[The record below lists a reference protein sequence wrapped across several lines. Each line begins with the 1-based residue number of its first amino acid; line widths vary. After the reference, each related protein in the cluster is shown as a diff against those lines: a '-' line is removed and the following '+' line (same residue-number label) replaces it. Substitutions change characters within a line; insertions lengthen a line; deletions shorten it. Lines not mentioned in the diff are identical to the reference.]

1 MKSIDIANFFI
12 DYNNHSID
20 NTLTNL
26 ILHKL
31 LYFAQGYSLALYNTP
46 LFDEDI
52 EAWKYG
58 PVVPSIYQTYKYNKK
73 ENISKIKG
81 DFSLD
86 KYDSKTIEL
95 LLAVINDY
103 GKYSSSELIN
113 ITHEKGSPWDMVY
126 KENEN
131 NIISKESILKY
142 FKNNNLAKI
151 NNTNLDNIEYI
162 GKRDNTSKLLVLPA
176 DYDDKEDYSIYLA
189 GIEK

>member
-26 ILHKL
+26 ILHEF
-31 LYFAQGYSLALYNTP
+31 LYFAQGYCLALYNTP

-58 PVVPSIYQTYKYNKK
+58 PVVPSVYQTYKYNKK

-81 DFSLD
+81 NFSLD
-86 KYDSKTIEL
+86 NYDSKTIEL

-113 ITHEKGSPWDMVY
+113 ITHEKGSPWDSVY

-176 DYDDKEDYSIYLA
+176 DYDDKEDYSFYFLS
-189 GIEK
+189 

>member
-26 ILHKL
+26 ILHKF
-31 LYFAQGYSLALYNTP
+31 LYFAQGYCLALYNTP

-58 PVVPSIYQTYKYNKK
+58 PVVPSVYQTYKYNKK

-81 DFSLD
+81 NFSLD

>member
-26 ILHKL
+26 ILHKF
-31 LYFAQGYSLALYNTP
+31 LYFAQGYNLALYNTP

-58 PVVPSIYQTYKYNKK
+58 PVVPSVYQTYKYNRK
-73 ENISKIKG
+73 ENISKIVG

-86 KYDSKTIEL
+86 KYDSKTIEI

-113 ITHEKGSPWDMVY
+113 ITHKKGSPWDMVY
-126 KENEN
+126 SENKN
-131 NIISKESILKY
+131 NIITTKSIYEY
-142 FKNNNLAKI
+142 FKKNNLANTYSI
-151 NNTNLDNIEYI
+151 NMDNIEYI
-162 GKRDNTSKLLVLPA
+162 GSRDNNSKLLVLPA
-176 DYDDKEDYSIYLA
+176 DWDDKEDYNIYLT
-189 GIEK
+189 GSKK

>member
-26 ILHKL
+26 ILHKF

-58 PVVPSIYQTYKYNKK
+58 PVVPSVYQTYKYNKK

-81 DFSLD
+81 NFSLD
-86 KYDSKTIEL
+86 NYDSKTIEL

-113 ITHEKGSPWDMVY
+113 ITHKKGSPWDMVY

-142 FKNNNLAKI
+142 FKDNNLAKI

-176 DYDDKEDYSIYLA
+176 DYDDKEDYSIYLT

>member
-26 ILHKL
+26 ILHKF

-58 PVVPSIYQTYKYNKK
+58 PVVPSVYQTYKYNKK

-131 NIISKESILKY
+131 NIISKESIAEY
-142 FKNNNLAKI
+142 FKNNKLANI
-151 NNTNLDNIEYI
+151 HNTNIENIEYI
-162 GKRDNTSKLLVLPA
+162 GKRDNNSKLLVLPA
-176 DYDDKEDYSIYLA
+176 EWDDKEDYSIYFTY
-189 GIEK
+189 

>member
-26 ILHKL
+26 ILHKF
-31 LYFAQGYSLALYNTP
+31 LYFAQGYCLALYNTP

-58 PVVPSIYQTYKYNKK
+58 PVVPSVYQTYKYNKK

-131 NIISKESILKY
+131 NLQVQVFQNCLLKY
-142 FKNNNLAKI
+142 LQLHGFLHCVNEQIQWLLLSLVHQN
-151 NNTNLDNIEYI
+151 YWH
-162 GKRDNTSKLLVLPA
+162 KLLHRTFCLK
-176 DYDDKEDYSIYLA
+176 DK
-189 GIEK
+189 